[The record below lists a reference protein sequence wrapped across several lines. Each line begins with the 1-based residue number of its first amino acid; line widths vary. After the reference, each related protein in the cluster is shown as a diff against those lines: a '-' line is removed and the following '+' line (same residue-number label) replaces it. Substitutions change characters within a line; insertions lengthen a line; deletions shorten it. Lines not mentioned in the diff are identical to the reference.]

1 MHSWTLVSSLLTLLS
16 YFVLPGLFRKAAE
29 CNHECC
35 RSAAPAPTRRTRW
48 TVLATFPPS
57 LPLFPLDALLCLYG
71 SKKSSISPFFPTSSA
86 PYLPLSVSPSLF
98 HPSLRSSAGW
108 LIVAPQLRGWHM
120 HQSLTNTTWSPE
132 THSSTKNASVCFP
145 LSCSH
150 SVFVIFPY
158 SPCSQ
163 TRVCFLPVCRTI
175 TLQWASEEK
184 KLHCATRTPPSSMW
198 TKSWRSSI
206 CFIRQ
211 KTTTITTTLHLF
223 RPVLLTGV
231 NHGIQDT
238 KAVFKGDCCVNSW
251 WGFSCVSK
259 FL

>member
-1 MHSWTLVSSLLTLLS
+1 M
-16 YFVLPGLFRKAAE
+16 
-29 CNHECC
+29 
-35 RSAAPAPTRRTRW
+35 SAAA
-48 TVLATFPPS
+48 
-57 LPLFPLDALLCLYG
+57 LPLLLHQEEQDKLSWQLSLCLSLY
-71 SKKSSISPFFPTSSA
+71 SLWIHFSVYMARKNPLFHLFSPASSA

-132 THSSTKNASVCFP
+132 THSSTKNASVFFP

-150 SVFVIFPY
+150 SVFVIFPH
-158 SPCSQ
+158 SPCNQ
-163 TRVCFLPVCRTI
+163 TCVRFLPVCRTI

-211 KTTTITTTLHLF
+211 KTNKITTTLHLF
-223 RPVLLTGV
+223 RPMLLIGV
-231 NHGIQDT
+231 NHGIQEI